1 MNDFGLEEMQQAQKS
16 LHAKYEE
23 KWGPL
28 SPQVGRDHLL
38 WMIAEAGEVADVI
51 KKRGDVRIMEDE
63 ATRAHFVEEMCDV
76 LMYFNDVML
85 CYSVTPEEIGE
96 AYRKKYRTNMERW

>member
-1 MNDFGLEEMQQAQKS
+1 MNDFGFEEMQQAQKS

-23 KWGPL
+23 QWGPL

-51 KKRGDVRIMEDE
+51 KKRGDARIMEDE

>member
-1 MNDFGLEEMQQAQKS
+1 MNDFGFEEMQQAQKS

-51 KKRGDVRIMEDE
+51 KKRGDARIMEDE
-63 ATRAHFVEEMCDV
+63 ATRAHFW
-76 LMYFNDVML
+76 
-85 CYSVTPEEIGE
+85 
-96 AYRKKYRTNMERW
+96 RKCATF